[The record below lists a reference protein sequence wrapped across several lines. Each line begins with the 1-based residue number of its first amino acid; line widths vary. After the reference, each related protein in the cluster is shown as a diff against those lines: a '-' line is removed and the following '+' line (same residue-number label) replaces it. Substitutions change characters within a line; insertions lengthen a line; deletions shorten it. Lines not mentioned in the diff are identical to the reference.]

1 MMARSRAK
9 RSGLFARQ
17 WRLPLRPGRRVATA
31 PDAAGL
37 SRRGPARPVNQDRPL
52 VDGTVF
58 AVADGVGGRAG
69 GERAAQLVIQEAAR
83 LAHEV
88 ERAGAR
94 GSAPLAGIPAQC
106 QALLRAEAG
115 RQPDLAGM
123 ATTLTLALVVWPDAY
138 LVHAGDSRC
147 YLYRNGG
154 LIRLTDDQTMA
165 AELHAAGALS
175 DADAARSPLKRVL
188 ASSISSG
195 ATDVR
200 PAARRLRLQAGDTLL
215 LCTDGLY
222 DVVLEEDLARL
233 VRHGQTAAGVCRELL
248 EAAQSA
254 GAQDDTTAVAVR
266 WT

>member
-1 MMARSRAK
+1 MERQRAK
-9 RSGLFARQ
+9 RSSPFARE

-37 SRRGPARPVNQDRPL
+37 SRRGSARPVDQDRYL
-52 VDGTVF
+52 ADGAVF
-58 AVADGVGGRAG
+58 AVADGVGGRTG
-69 GERAAQLVIQEAAR
+69 GERAAELVMQEAAR

-94 GSAPLAGIPAQC
+94 GPQPLAAIPPQC
-106 QALLRAEAG
+106 QALLRDEAA
-115 RQPDLAGM
+115 RQPGLAGM
-123 ATTLTLALVVWPDAY
+123 ATTLTLALVVWPDAH

-147 YLYRNGG
+147 YLCRNGG

-165 AELHAAGALS
+165 AELQAAGALS
-175 DADAARSPLKRVL
+175 ESDAERSPLKRVL

-195 ATDVR
+195 STDVR

-222 DVVLEEDLARL
+222 EVVPEEDLARL
-233 VRHGQTAAGVCRELL
+233 VRQGQTAAGICRELL

-254 GAQDDTTAVAVR
+254 GAEDDTTAVVAR

>member
-1 MMARSRAK
+1 
-9 RSGLFARQ
+9 
-17 WRLPLRPGRRVATA
+17 
-31 PDAAGL
+31 
-37 SRRGPARPVNQDRPL
+37 
-52 VDGTVF
+52 
-58 AVADGVGGRAG
+58 
-69 GERAAQLVIQEAAR
+69 
-83 LAHEV
+83 
-88 ERAGAR
+88 
-94 GSAPLAGIPAQC
+94 
-106 QALLRAEAG
+106 
-115 RQPDLAGM
+115 
-123 ATTLTLALVVWPDAY
+123 
-138 LVHAGDSRC
+138 
-147 YLYRNGG
+147 
-154 LIRLTDDQTMA
+154 MA